1 MAGYEERGVR
11 ARVAAHC
18 AQLAG
23 YRRSLYDREP
33 YDTDPIRYGT
43 YTMWN
48 LYGYAA
54 MQLCS
59 VVLLKTAMQR
69 YAEHAALC
77 GCNEY
82 TTCSAATQPSHL
94 QHVTPPATNIS
105 LGFAGTGSIRC
116 PRGCARESP
125 RAGRRTRPPG
135 DTSGSRKL
143 LKLEVLQ
150 HTSIVLRTLL
160 YRSMN
165 EQTFEKLKYNKVG
178 PCQNII

>member
-1 MAGYEERGVR
+1 VWRRTARSWLTTAGAY
-11 ARVAAHC
+11 
-18 AQLAG
+18 
-23 YRRSLYDREP
+23 
-33 YDTDPIRYGT
+33 TIR
-43 YTMWN
+43 N

-54 MQLCS
+54 MQRATQDSCATLCSYAACYSRQLCNAMQLCS
-59 VVLLKTAMQR
+59 VLLKIAVQR
-69 YAEHAALC
+69 YAEHAALY

-82 TTCSAATQPSHL
+82 TTCSAATQPGHL
-94 QHVTPPATNIS
+94 QHVTSAATNLS
-105 LGFAGTGSIRC
+105 LGFAGTDSIRC